1 MNRQTPQIA
10 STPAAAGRFSP
21 ESVIRRFAELGVQL
35 SGVADDSR
43 KVRRGDL
50 FMAYPGD
57 LNDGRRHIAD
67 ALARGAAG
75 VFWEDRGDFTWH
87 PEWRVANLA
96 GSGLRA
102 LCGPLAHAVFGQP
115 SERQSVIAIT
125 GTNGKTTISQWLG
138 RVHPRSCAVIG
149 TLGAGFVDKLDD
161 TGLTTPEATNLAR
174 YLAEFAEAGAQA
186 CAVEASS
193 IGIEE
198 GRLDGTRVDVA
209 VFTNLTRD
217 HLDYHGSM
225 ESYAEAKKRLFAWPR
240 LRLAV
245 VNLDDPFGA
254 ELAAASTATKV
265 LGYTQ
270 GTGFGDRQGV
280 IRAEVVE
287 EAVAGLRFRLSAP
300 NGRALVETSLV
311 GRYNVSNLLAV
322 AAVLIDAGLNPSEVA
337 ARLAELSPP
346 PGRLEKVGGYNE
358 PLIVVDYAHT
368 PDALENALDALRG
381 VAAARG
387 GALVAVF
394 GCGGDRDRGKRPLMG
409 EIATR
414 LADRVVLTSDN
425 PRSEDPLAILS
436 EIRQA
441 AESAEVIAD
450 RAEAIRKTIHQAHP
464 ADVILLAGKGHE
476 PYQEIAGVRR
486 PFSDVAE
493 AQGALTARR
502 EERA

>member
-1 MNRQTPQIA
+1 MTQQTDFM
-10 STPAAAGRFSP
+10 PAAAGEITP
-21 ESVIRRFAELGVQL
+21 ERIIRRFAELGVQL
-35 SGVADDSR
+35 TGVADDSR

-57 LNDGRRHIAD
+57 LNDGRRFIAD
-67 ALARGAAG
+67 AIARGAAS
-75 VFWEDRGDFTWH
+75 VFWEARGDFVWNAD
-87 PEWRVANLA
+87 WRVANLS
-96 GSGLRA
+96 GTGLRA
-102 LCGPLAHAVFGQP
+102 LCGPLAHAVLGQP

-138 RVHPRSCAVIG
+138 RSHPRSCAVIG
-149 TLGAGFVDKLDD
+149 TLGAGFVGDLDD

-174 YLAEFAEAGAQA
+174 YLADFAHAGAQA

-245 VNLDDPFGA
+245 VNLDDPFGV
-254 ELAAASTATKV
+254 ELAEMTTAAKV
-265 LGYTQ
+265 VGYTQ
-270 GTGFGDRQGV
+270 GDDFADRQGV
-280 IRAEVVE
+280 VRAEDVE
-287 EAVAGLRFRLSAP
+287 EAVTGLRFRLSAP
-300 NGRALVETSLV
+300 SGRATVETGLV

-322 AAVLIDAGLNPSEVA
+322 AAVLLDAGLKPAEVA
-337 ARLAELSPP
+337 ARFAELTPP
-346 PGRLEKVGGYNE
+346 PGRLEKIGGYNE

-368 PDALENALDALRG
+368 PDALESALAALRG
-381 VAAARG
+381 VATARG
-387 GALVAVF
+387 GKLVAVF

-425 PRSEDPLAILS
+425 PRSEDPLAILDD
-436 EIRQA
+436 IRQA
-441 AESAEVIAD
+441 APSAEVIAD
-450 RAEAIRKTIHQAHP
+450 RAAAIRTTIAQAHP

-486 PFSDVAE
+486 PFSDLTE
-493 AQGALTARR
+493 AQGALVARR
-502 EERA
+502 GERA

>member
-1 MNRQTPQIA
+1 MTQQTDFM
-10 STPAAAGRFSP
+10 PAAAGEITP
-21 ESVIRRFAELGVQL
+21 ERIIRRFADLGVQL
-35 SGVADDSR
+35 TGVADDSR

-57 LNDGRRHIAD
+57 LNDGRRFIAD
-67 ALARGAAG
+67 AIARGAAG
-75 VFWEDRGDFTWH
+75 VFWDARGDFVWNAD
-87 PEWRVANLA
+87 WRVANLS
-96 GSGLRA
+96 GTGLRA

-138 RVHPRSCAVIG
+138 RSHPRSCAVIG
-149 TLGAGFVDKLDD
+149 TLGAGFVGDLDD

-174 YLAEFAEAGAQA
+174 YLADFAHAGAQA

-245 VNLDDPFGA
+245 VNLDDPFGV
-254 ELAAASTATKV
+254 ELAEMTTAAKV
-265 LGYTQ
+265 VGYTQ
-270 GTGFGDRQGV
+270 GDDFADRQGV
-280 IRAEVVE
+280 VRAEDVE
-287 EAVAGLRFRLSAP
+287 EAVTGLRFRLSAP
-300 NGRALVETSLV
+300 SGRATVETGLV

-322 AAVLIDAGLNPSEVA
+322 AAVLLDAGLKPAEVA
-337 ARLAELSPP
+337 ARFAELTPP
-346 PGRLEKVGGYNE
+346 PGRLEKIGGYNE

-368 PDALENALDALRG
+368 PDALESALAALRG
-381 VAAARG
+381 VATARG
-387 GALVAVF
+387 GKLVAVF

-425 PRSEDPLAILS
+425 PRSEDPLAILA

-441 AESAEVIAD
+441 APSADVIAD
-450 RAEAIRKTIHQAHP
+450 RAVAIGKTIREAHP

-486 PFSDVAE
+486 PFSDLTE
-493 AQGALTARR
+493 AQGALVARQ
-502 EERA
+502 EEGA

>member
-1 MNRQTPQIA
+1 MMQQADSMPG
-10 STPAAAGRFSP
+10 AGPSLTP
-21 ESVIRRFAELGVQL
+21 ESVIRRFAEMGVQL
-35 SGVADDSR
+35 TGVADDSR
-43 KVRRGDL
+43 KVRPGDL

-75 VFWEDRGDFTWH
+75 VLWEDRGDFVWN
-87 PEWRVANLA
+87 PEWRAAHLA

-102 LCGPLAHAVFGQP
+102 LCGPLAHAVFGRP

-138 RVHPRSCAVIG
+138 RAHPRACAVIG
-149 TLGAGFVDKLDD
+149 TLGAGFVGQLDD

-245 VNLDDPFGA
+245 VNLDDPFGV
-254 ELAAASTATKV
+254 ELADSSSATKIV
-265 LGYTQ
+265 GYTQ
-270 GTGFGDRQGV
+270 GGGFADRQGV
-280 IRAEVVE
+280 VRAEEIE
-287 EAVAGLRFRLSAP
+287 EAVTGLRFRLSAP
-300 NGRALVETSLV
+300 SGRALVETGLV

-322 AAVLIDAGLNPSEVA
+322 AAVLLDAGLTPVEVA
-337 ARLAELSPP
+337 NRLADLVPP

-368 PDALENALDALRG
+368 PDALESALGALRG
-381 VAAARG
+381 VATARG

-425 PRSEDPLAILS
+425 PRSEDPQAILDD
-436 EIRQA
+436 IRQA
-441 AESAEVIAD
+441 APSAEVIAD
-450 RAEAIRKTIHQAHP
+450 RAEAIANTIRAAHP

-476 PYQEIAGVRR
+476 PYQEISGVRR

-493 AQGALTARR
+493 AQRALAARWG
-502 EERA
+502 EKA

>member
-1 MNRQTPQIA
+1 MTQQTAAVPNAVSDI
-10 STPAAAGRFSP
+10 TP
-21 ESVIRRFAELGVQL
+21 ETVIRRLGELGVQPT
-35 SGVADDSR
+35 GVADDSR
-43 KVRRGDL
+43 KIRAGDL

-67 ALARGAAG
+67 AIARGASA
-75 VFWEDRGDFTWH
+75 VLWEERGGFAWNPD
-87 PEWRVANLA
+87 WRLANFP
-96 GSGLRA
+96 GTGLRA

-138 RVHPRSCAVIG
+138 RSHPRSCAVIG
-149 TLGAGFVDKLDD
+149 TLGAGFIGNLDD

-174 YLAEFAEAGAQA
+174 YLTDFANAGAQA

-193 IGIEE
+193 IGIAE
-198 GRLDGTRVDVA
+198 GRLDGTRIDIA

-225 ESYAEAKKRLFAWPR
+225 ESYAAAKKRLFAWPR

-245 VNLDDPFGA
+245 VNLDDPFGV
-254 ELAAASTATKV
+254 ELADSSSATKIV
-265 LGYTQ
+265 GYTQ
-270 GTGFGDRQGV
+270 GGGNIGRQGV
-280 IRAEVVE
+280 IRAEDVE
-287 EAVAGLRFRLSAP
+287 ETVSGLRFRLSAP
-300 NGRALVETSLV
+300 TGRALVETGLV

-322 AAVLIDAGLNPSEVA
+322 AAVLIDAGLRPSEVA
-337 ARLAELSPP
+337 ARFAELSPP
-346 PGRLEKVGGYNE
+346 PGRLEKIGGYNE
-358 PLIVVDYAHT
+358 PLIAIDYAHT
-368 PDALENALDALRG
+368 PDALENAIGALRG
-381 VAAARG
+381 AAEARG

-414 LADRVVLTSDN
+414 LADHVVLTSDN
-425 PRSEDPLAILS
+425 PRSEDPLAILG

-441 AESAEVIAD
+441 AASAEVIAD
-450 RAEAIRKTIHQAHP
+450 RAEAIRKTILEAHP
-464 ADVILLAGKGHE
+464 ADVILIAGKGHE

-486 PFSDVAE
+486 PFSDVTE
-493 AQGALTARR
+493 AQAALAARR
-502 EERA
+502 EERV

>member
-1 MNRQTPQIA
+1 MTQH
-10 STPAAAGRFSP
+10 AAGRPEAASEISP
-21 ESVIRRFAELGVQL
+21 EVIIRRFAELGVQL

-43 KVRRGDL
+43 KVRPGDL

-67 ALARGAAG
+67 AIARGAAA
-75 VFWEDRGDFTWH
+75 VLWEDRSDFAWN
-87 PEWRVANLA
+87 PDWRVANL
-96 GSGLRA
+96 SGTDLRA

-115 SERQSVIAIT
+115 SERQSVIAMT

-138 RVHPRSCAVIG
+138 RAHPRSCAVIG
-149 TLGAGFVDKLDD
+149 TLGAGFVGNLDD

-174 YLAEFAEAGAQA
+174 YLADFANAGAQA

-198 GRLDGTRVDVA
+198 GRLDGTHIDVA

-225 ESYAEAKKRLFAWPR
+225 ESYAAAKKRLFTWPR

-245 VNLDDPFGA
+245 VNLDDPFGV
-254 ELAAASTATKV
+254 ELADSSTATKII
-265 LGYTQ
+265 GYTQ
-270 GTGFGDRQGV
+270 RGESVGRQGV
-280 IRAEVVE
+280 IRAENVE
-287 EAVAGLRFRLSAP
+287 ETVSGLRFLLAAP
-300 NGRALVETSLV
+300 TGRAVVETGLV

-322 AAVLIDAGLNPSEVA
+322 AAVLIDAGLKPADVA
-337 ARLAELSPP
+337 ARFAELTPP
-346 PGRLEKVGGYNE
+346 PGRLEKIGGYNE

-368 PDALENALDALRG
+368 PDALESALGALRG
-381 VAAARG
+381 VADARG
-387 GALVAVF
+387 GRLVAVF

-425 PRSEDPLAILS
+425 PRSEDPLAILA
-436 EIRQA
+436 EIHSA
-441 AESAEVIAD
+441 ALPAEVIAD
-450 RAEAIRKTIHQAHP
+450 RALAIRKATDEAHP

-486 PFSDVAE
+486 PFSDIAE
-493 AQGALTARR
+493 ARAALAARR
-502 EERA
+502 EEPA

>member
-1 MNRQTPQIA
+1 MIQQTAIMPEAA
-10 STPAAAGRFSP
+10 SEITP
-21 ESVIRRFAELGVQL
+21 ETVIRRFAALGVRL
-35 SGVADDSR
+35 TGVADDSR
-43 KVRRGDL
+43 KVRAGDL

-57 LNDGRRHIAD
+57 LNDGRRHVGD
-67 ALARGAAG
+67 ALARGAAA
-75 VFWEDRGDFTWH
+75 VLWEDRGDFTWN
-87 PEWRVANLA
+87 PEWRAANLS
-96 GSGLRA
+96 GTGLRA

-138 RVHPRSCAVIG
+138 RAHPRSCAVIG
-149 TLGAGFVDKLDD
+149 TLGAGFIGNLDD

-174 YLAEFAEAGAQA
+174 YLTDFANAGAQA

-198 GRLDGTRVDVA
+198 GRLDGTRIDVA

-225 ESYAEAKKRLFAWPR
+225 DSYAAAKKRLFAWPR

-245 VNLDDPFGA
+245 VNLDDPFGV
-254 ELAAASTATKV
+254 ELANTTMATRIV
-265 LGYTQ
+265 GYTQ
-270 GTGFGDRQGV
+270 GSGHIDRQGV
-280 IRAEVVE
+280 VRAEDVE
-287 EAVAGLRFRLSAP
+287 ETVSGLRFRLSAP
-300 NGRALVETSLV
+300 NGRALVETGLV

-322 AAVLIDAGLNPSEVA
+322 AAVLIDAGLKPSEVA
-337 ARLAELSPP
+337 TRFAELSPP
-346 PGRLEKVGGYNE
+346 PGRLEKIGGHNE

-368 PDALENALDALRG
+368 PDALESALGALRG
-381 VAAARG
+381 VATARG
-387 GALVAVF
+387 ASLVAVF

-425 PRSEDPLAILS
+425 PRSEDPLAILG
-436 EIRQA
+436 EIREA
-441 AESAEVIAD
+441 AASAEVIAD
-450 RAEAIRKTIHQAHP
+450 RAEAIRKTILEAHP

-486 PFSDVAE
+486 PFSDVTQ
-493 AQGALTARR
+493 AQAALAARR

>member
-1 MNRQTPQIA
+1 MTKQTDRM
-10 STPAAAGRFSP
+10 PAAACEITP
-21 ESVIRRFAELGVQL
+21 ERIVRRFAELGVQL
-35 SGVADDSR
+35 NGVADDSR
-43 KVRRGDL
+43 KVRPGDL

-57 LNDGRRHIAD
+57 LSDGRRFIAD
-67 ALARGAAG
+67 AIERGAAG
-75 VFWEDRGDFTWH
+75 VFWEERGDFVWNAD
-87 PEWRVANLA
+87 WRVANFS
-96 GSGLRA
+96 GTGLRA

-138 RVHPRSCAVIG
+138 RSHPRSCAVIG
-149 TLGAGFVDKLDD
+149 TLGAGFVGDLDD

-174 YLAEFAEAGAQA
+174 YLTDFANAGAQA

-245 VNLDDPFGA
+245 VNLDDPFGV
-254 ELAAASTATKV
+254 ELAATTTATKV
-265 LGYTQ
+265 VGYTQ
-270 GTGFGDRQGV
+270 GLGFADRQGV
-280 IRAEVVE
+280 VRAEEVE
-287 EAVAGLRFRLSAP
+287 EAVTGLRFRLSAP
-300 NGRALVETSLV
+300 SGRAIVETGLV

-322 AAVLIDAGLNPSEVA
+322 AAVLLDAGLKPSEVA
-337 ARLAELSPP
+337 ERFAELAPP
-346 PGRLEKVGGYNE
+346 PGRLEKIGGYNE

-368 PDALENALDALRG
+368 PDALESALAALRG
-381 VAAARG
+381 AATARG
-387 GALVAVF
+387 GKLVAVF

-425 PRSEDPLAILS
+425 PRSEDPLAILA

-441 AESAEVIAD
+441 APSADVIAD
-450 RAEAIRKTIHQAHP
+450 RAVAIRTTVGQAHP

-486 PFSDVAE
+486 PFSDLTE
-493 AQGALTARR
+493 AQGALAARQ

>member
-1 MNRQTPQIA
+1 MIQQTATMPEAA
-10 STPAAAGRFSP
+10 SEFTP
-21 ESVIRRFAELGVQL
+21 ETVIRRLAAIGVQL
-35 SGVADDSR
+35 TGVADDSR
-43 KVRRGDL
+43 KVRAGDL

-67 ALARGAAG
+67 AIARGASA
-75 VFWEDRGDFTWH
+75 VLWEDRGDFTWN
-87 PEWRVANLA
+87 PSWRVANLS
-96 GSGLRA
+96 GTGLRA

-138 RVHPRSCAVIG
+138 RAHPRSCAVIG
-149 TLGAGFVDKLDD
+149 TLGAGFVGHLDD
-161 TGLTTPEATNLAR
+161 TGLTTPEATDMAR
-174 YLAEFAEAGAQA
+174 YLTEFANAGAQA

-225 ESYAEAKKRLFAWPR
+225 ESYAAAKKRLFEWPR

-245 VNLDDPFGA
+245 VNLDDPFGI
-254 ELAAASTATKV
+254 ELADSGTAKKIV
-265 LGYTQ
+265 GYTQ
-270 GTGFGDRQGV
+270 GNDTVGRQGT
-280 IRAEVVE
+280 IRAEGVE
-287 EAVAGLRFRLSAP
+287 ETVSGLRFRLSAP
-300 NGRALVETSLV
+300 NGRALVETGLL

-322 AAVLIDAGLNPSEVA
+322 AAVLIDAGLKPSEVA
-337 ARLAELSPP
+337 ERFAELTPP
-346 PGRLEKVGGYNE
+346 PGRLEKIGGHNE

-368 PDALENALDALRG
+368 PDALESSLGALRG
-381 VAAARG
+381 TATARG
-387 GALVAVF
+387 GSLIAVF

-425 PRSEDPLAILS
+425 PRSEDPLTILG
-436 EIRQA
+436 EIHQA
-441 AESAEVIAD
+441 AAAAEVIAD
-450 RAEAIRKTIHQAHP
+450 RAEAIRKTITEAHP

-486 PFSDVAE
+486 PFSDVTQAQAALAE
-493 AQGALTARR
+493 RR
-502 EERA
+502 EEHA